1 MLVLEFYVDDD
12 RFLIPV
18 TAVESIMAI
27 PSNTAFIP
35 RHDDIRVE
43 LFSHRGTITPLID
56 FNLLLDSTQSTRNQ
70 VITFLIDNRFFAFYI
85 TDVGSV
91 LSVDSDRVTDVERP
105 TSFIVG
111 RCEISGK
118 IYSLIDPAAIADR
131 VRKSARIA

>member
-85 TDVGSV
+85 TDV
-91 LSVDSDRVTDVERP
+91 ERP

-118 IYSLIDPAAIADR
+118 IYSLIDPAALADR

>member
-1 MLVLEFYVDDD
+1 MLVLEFRVDAD

-18 TAVESIMAI
+18 TAVESIIEI
-27 PSNTAFIP
+27 PSNTVFIP

-43 LFSHRGTITPLID
+43 LFSYRGTITPLID
-56 FNLLLDSTQSTRNQ
+56 FNLLLDSTQSSRNQ

-91 LSVDSDRVTDVERP
+91 LSIEPNHIATVEHL
-105 TSFIVG
+105 TMFITG
-111 RCEISGK
+111 RCELSGK
-118 IYSLIDPAAIADR
+118 IYSLIDPGALADR